1 MSAYKAAVIS
11 DTHGILRPEVL
22 EIIKTADL
30 VLHGGDI
37 ADQKTYDRLNEMTK
51 IIAVR
56 GNCDG
61 EWAQDIPDEA
71 FFELCGRK
79 IYMVHN
85 KKKASDKAENADII
99 IYGHSHK
106 YEEKTVG
113 GTLWL
118 NPGSCGARRFGMPL
132 TMAVLEFDTE
142 NGEFVVKRIDL
153 SPKGQCGK
161 QSDNASPKFGDGDLQ
176 ETVAAVV
183 GDLKRGKSVENIVK
197 TRRLD
202 RALAEQIC
210 QIYFT
215 HQGIDVQGVLDRME
229 IAGK

>member
-1 MSAYKAAVIS
+1 MSVYKAAVIS
-11 DTHGILRPEVL
+11 DTHGILKPEVI
-22 EIIKTADL
+22 EIIGTADL
-30 VLHGGDI
+30 ALHGGDI
-37 ADQKTYDRLNEMTK
+37 ADQKTFDRLNEIAK
-51 IIAVR
+51 VVAVR

-61 EWAQDIPDEA
+61 EWARDIPNEA

-106 YEEKTVG
+106 YEEKAAG
-113 GTLWL
+113 GKLWL

-142 NGEFVVKRIDL
+142 NRDFLVKRIDL
-153 SPKGQCGK
+153 SAKGQRDVLG
-161 QSDNASPKFGDGDLQ
+161 SGSSKFGDGNLQ
-176 ETVAAVV
+176 ETVAMVV

-197 TRRLD
+197 ARRLD
-202 RALAEQIC
+202 RALTEQIC

-215 HQGIDVQGVLDRME
+215 HQGIDVQGVLDRIE

>member
-1 MSAYKAAVIS
+1 MSVYKAAVIS
-11 DTHGILRPEVL
+11 DTHGILKPEVL
-22 EIIKTADL
+22 EIIGTADL

-37 ADQKTYDRLNEMTK
+37 ADQKTFDRLNE
-51 IIAVR
+51 IAKVITVR

-61 EWAQDIPDEA
+61 EWARDIPNEA

-85 KKKASDKAENADII
+85 KKKASGKAENADII

-106 YEEKTVG
+106 YEEKAAG
-113 GTLWL
+113 GKLWL
-118 NPGSCGARRFGMPL
+118 NSGSCGARRFGMPL

-142 NGEFVVKRIDL
+142 NRDFSVKRIDL
-153 SPKGQCGK
+153 SM
-161 QSDNASPKFGDGDLQ
+161 
-176 ETVAAVV
+176 VV

-197 TRRLD
+197 ARRLD
-202 RALAEQIC
+202 RALTEQIC

-215 HQGIDVQGVLDRME
+215 HQGIDVQGVLDRIE